1 MEGSIY
7 EYLFEFGSMGLF
19 AAFLIWQHLNMQKRF
34 DKLVSEFQEQIEKLR
49 DGQKEEVEEIRDRY
63 DKVIGS
69 YNDERTAIRVNLAE
83 KIGKVSAKLDDLPF
97 DNVLIQTEALSLA
110 QRNSYLIIE
119 RIMEMMKSAN
129 EEQKIRDMARKLSDK
144 E

>member
-19 AAFLIWQHLNMQKRF
+19 AAFLVWQHLNMQKRF

-49 DGQKEEVEEIRDRY
+49 DGQKGEVEEIRDRY

-69 YNDERTAIRVNLAE
+69 YNDERTAIRINLAE
-83 KIGKVSAKLDDLPF
+83 KIGRVSSKLDDLPF

-119 RIMEMMKSAN
+119 KIMEMMKSAK
-129 EEQKIRDMARKLSDK
+129 EEKKLRDMARKLADK